1 MPFKANANFRK
12 PGNVSLSFYA
22 YKKDL
27 TVRTSQ
33 HASVKQ
39 PHPWAGRD
47 AVTRIADDAAL
58 RSAFVALCEEA
69 EQDGWTEYG
78 NPGTWRERTGPT
90 APRRPTAKETEA
102 RLEAI
107 SAELGAA
114 LDAAGGKRAAEKRA
128 LDAALKAYGD
138 LNESLDRN
146 RLDFAIPFFSLDG
159 IGLKKKRV
167 PALLRPG
174 ADPETLA
181 RWSELLEAA
190 AR

>member
-1 MPFKANANFRK
+1 MAFKANANFLE
-12 PGNVSLSFYA
+12 PGDVHLYFYA

-27 TVRTSQ
+27 TVQTGQR
-33 HASVKQ
+33 AAVKRA
-39 PHPWAGRD
+39 HPWAGRG

-69 EQDGWTEYG
+69 ERDGWTEYG
-78 NPGTWRERTGPT
+78 NPGSWRERIGPG
-90 APRRPTAKETEA
+90 APERPTLKDAEA

-107 SAELGAA
+107 SAELSAA
-114 LDAAGGKRAAEKRA
+114 LAAAAGKRPAEKRA
-128 LDAALKAYGD
+128 IAAALKAYGD
-138 LNESLDRN
+138 LNELLDRN
-146 RLDFAIPFFSLDG
+146 RLDFAIPFFSIDG

-174 ADPETLA
+174 ADAATLA